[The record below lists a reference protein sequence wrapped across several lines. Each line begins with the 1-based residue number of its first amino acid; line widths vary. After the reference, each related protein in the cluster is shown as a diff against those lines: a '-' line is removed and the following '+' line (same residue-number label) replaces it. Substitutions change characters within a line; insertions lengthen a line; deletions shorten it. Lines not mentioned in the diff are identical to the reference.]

1 MLIHLSIVMS
11 SRYSAFIPN
20 AGSRILR
27 KAPSKAGETSATS
40 EAKKAM
46 SAEIR
51 LTGVQ
56 QKWRRGEI
64 NDALGPHH
72 GGTVPQGVRLTGR
85 AACWCFSVAPRH

>member
-1 MLIHLSIVMS
+1 
-11 SRYSAFIPN
+11 
-20 AGSRILR
+20 
-27 KAPSKAGETSATS
+27 
-40 EAKKAM
+40 M

-72 GGTVPQGVRLTGR
+72 GGTVPQGVPQTGPQNRQPKLRFIRQAKLTVTALR
-85 AACWCFSVAPRH
+85 SLIESSMAHSVPPAATDKGDAPPAGQYQMTPR